1 MMLLDVQDRI
11 ATITLNTPENY
22 NALSPE
28 LLTKV
33 DQALTDISHDK
44 DIGVCVFTGAG
55 AGFCAGADLSDG
67 QVDLEDAALRAQ
79 TSGDAMRDLYNPLI
93 KKLLN
98 LPIPTVAAINGVA
111 AGGGFGLA
119 LAFDLVIAST
129 NASFKLVF
137 TPQLGLIPDLG
148 ASWHAPQKL
157 GRARAIPSAFFGES
171 ISATSAVEMGLI
183 WKAVAHEEL
192 MGEAHRVAEILA
204 NGPTEAYVAVRKA
217 FDHAGVSTLEQQLD
231 YEAATQP
238 ELIAS
243 DNFFEGVMAF
253 REKRKPNFRGD

>member
-1 MMLLDVQDRI
+1 MVLLNVENRI

-22 NALSPE
+22 NALSPQ
-28 LLTKV
+28 LLTRLDEV
-33 DQALTDISHDK
+33 LTEITRDDRVK
-44 DIGVCVFTGAG
+44 VCVLTGAG
-55 AGFCAGADLSDG
+55 AGFCAGADLSGG
-67 QVDLEDAALRAQ
+67 QGDQEDPSARANA
-79 TSGDAMRDLYNPLI
+79 SAEAMRDRFNPLI
-93 KKLLN
+93 KRFLN
-98 LPIPTVAAINGVA
+98 LPVPTIGAINGVA

-119 LAFDLVIAST
+119 LAFDLVIASE

-171 ISATSAVEMGLI
+171 ISAVEAVELGLI
-183 WKAVAHEEL
+183 WKAVTAEEL
-192 MGEAHRVAEILA
+192 MEEAYRVAIILA
-204 NGPTEAYVAVRKA
+204 DGPTEAYVAVRKA

-231 YEAATQP
+231 YEAETQP
-238 ELIAS
+238 TLIAS
-243 DNFFEGVMAF
+243 DNFFEGLMAF